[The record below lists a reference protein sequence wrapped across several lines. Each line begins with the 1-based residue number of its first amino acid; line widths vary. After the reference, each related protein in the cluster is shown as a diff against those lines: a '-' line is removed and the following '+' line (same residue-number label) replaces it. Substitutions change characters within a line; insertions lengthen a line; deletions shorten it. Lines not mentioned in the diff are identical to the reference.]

1 MTKDRRIL
9 LNVIATYGRSVAS
22 LVFNLFTARWVLEA
36 LGQTDYGLYGVV
48 GSLIVF
54 VSYLNMVLSGSAT
67 RFFAYSIGEYAPADS
82 ESARCDLKAWFNT
95 ALSMH
100 LILALLL
107 MVIGYPVGVYAIEH
121 WLVIPDGRMVACVN
135 VFKVSLITVFVS
147 VISVPFVGMFTA
159 KQNIAE
165 LTMFEFVRILC
176 VFVGA
181 YMLLSATEDRLIK
194 YAVMMMG
201 ITCFVLVLQIMFAVI
216 KYNVCRVSFALWTDG
231 DRVKR
236 LLSFSFWRLFGVSG
250 WLARSHGSAIII
262 NLFFGP
268 IANAAYSIATQVSTQ
283 TSALSGA
290 LTNALTPELTTV
302 AGQGD
307 DARMRQYALRT
318 CKFST
323 LLIAVFAVPLMCE
336 CPYVLKLWL
345 KNPPPDAATL
355 CVMFIAAMLIDGLS
369 TGYIIGISASGKIA
383 LAEVL
388 CCLCLMATL
397 PVAWC
402 AYSMGGSLLWAG
414 LTYVIA
420 AVGTVVVRVLI
431 ARKMLNISVKTW
443 TLSVVVPVIVPV
455 FLSYSVGTT
464 MIAIFDQSFVRLIAV
479 SLACLG
485 VMLVAGYYGSLD
497 EAERAMATSKLRRFY
512 KT

>member
-1 MTKDRRIL
+1 MTKNTRIL
-9 LNVIATYGRSVAS
+9 FNVIATYGRSVAS

-54 VSYLNMVLSGSAT
+54 VSYLNTVLSGSVT
-67 RFFAYSIGEYAPADS
+67 RFYAYSIGEYASADS
-82 ESARCDLKAWFNT
+82 ESAHCDLKAWFNT

-100 LILALLL
+100 LVLALAL
-107 MVIGYPVGVYAIEH
+107 MVVGYPIGVYAIEH
-121 WLVIPDGRMVACVN
+121 WLVIPGERMVTCVN
-135 VFKVSLITVFVS
+135 VFKVSLITVFVN
-147 VISVPFVGMFTA
+147 VVAVPFVGMFTA

-165 LTMFEFVRILC
+165 LTIFEFVRILC
-176 VFVGA
+176 VFAGA
-181 YMLLSATEDRLIK
+181 YMLLSATGDRLIK

-201 ITCFVLVLQIMFAVI
+201 ITCFVLALQIIFAVI
-216 KYNVCRVSFALWTDG
+216 RYRACRVSFVMWATG
-231 DRVKR
+231 GRVKR
-236 LLSFSFWRLFGVSG
+236 LLSFSFWRFFGVSG
-250 WLARSHGSAIII
+250 WLARSHGSAILI

-283 TSALSGA
+283 ASALSGA
-290 LTNALTPELTTV
+290 LTNALTPEVTTV

-307 DARMRQYALRT
+307 NDRMRQYVLRT

-323 LLIAVFAVPLMCE
+323 LLIAAFAVPLMCE

-345 KNPPPDAATL
+345 KNPPPGAAML
-355 CVMFIAAMLIDGLS
+355 CVVFIAAMLIDGLS

-388 CCLCLMATL
+388 CCLCLIMTL
-397 PVAWC
+397 PIAWF
-402 AYSMGGSLLWAG
+402 AYSIGGSLLWAG
-414 LTYVIA
+414 FAYVIA

-431 ARKMLNISVKTW
+431 ARKMLNVSVKAW
-443 TLSVVVPVIVPV
+443 TLAVVVPVAVPV
-455 FLSYSVGTT
+455 FLSLCVGTT
-464 MIAIFDQSFVRLIAV
+464 LIAMFNQSFARLFAV
-479 SLACLG
+479 SLTCLG

-497 EAERAMATSKLRRFY
+497 DAERAMVMSRLRRSY
-512 KT
+512 KA